1 MNYLAHA
8 FLSFHQPDI
17 IVGNMISDFVK
28 GKKQYDYDVAIQIGI
43 KLHRAIDDF
52 TDHHPATIMARQYF
66 RPAYRLYSSA
76 FIDIIYD
83 HYLANDRTLF
93 SDRDSLKSFSEEIYQ
108 VLSGNE
114 QILPDNFKMIFPFMK
129 AHNWLYNYQTK
140 EGIRSSFRGMTR
152 RAKFIHE
159 SETAFAIFESHYVEL
174 QQCYLDFFPSV
185 KNFAFHHLQLLQ
197 KN

>member
-1 MNYLAHA
+1 MNFLAHA

-17 IVGNMISDFVK
+17 VVGNMISDFVK
-28 GKKQYDYDVAIQIGI
+28 GRKQYNYDVAIQNGI

-52 TDHHPATIMARQYF
+52 TDHHPATIIAKQYF
-66 RPAYRLYSSA
+66 RPAYRLYSSP
-76 FIDIIYD
+76 FIDIVYD
-83 HYLANDRTLF
+83 HYLANDKTLF
-93 SDRDSLKSFSEEIYQ
+93 AGTDSLKNFAEEIYR
-108 VLSGNE
+108 VLTSNE
-114 QILPDNFKMIFPFMK
+114 QILPDNFRMIMPFMK
-129 AHNWLYNYQTK
+129 AHDWLYNYQFK

-159 SETAFAIFESHYVEL
+159 SETAFAIFENHYDEL